1 LFNKLKTLVI
11 AGKEVLPIIEGGK
24 GIGITN
30 GITAG
35 NFAKC
40 NAIGTFSGVNA
51 DYYDENGKLVAVIYK
66 GKNRIERHK
75 ELIEYGISGG
85 VAQAK
90 IAHDISD
97 GNGLINM
104 NVLWEM
110 GGAEDILHGILSKAK
125 GLINGITCGAGM
137 PYRLSEI
144 AKQYNVF
151 YYPIVSSM
159 RAFRALW
166 KRSYSKCQDLLGA
179 IVYEDPWLAGGHNGL
194 SNSEDPT
201 KPQDPY
207 PRVAEIRKFMN
218 SVGLENVPIIMAG
231 GVWRLD
237 EWKDWIDNK
246 EVGPIAFQFGT
257 RPIVTKEYPVPQ
269 EWKSILLDLKKGD
282 IYLNRFSPTGF
293 YSSAIEN
300 DFIRELKFIEDSQV
314 KYSSSKNEEFSVEVE
329 FGKRGR
335 KIYIQQKDQQKVK
348 SLQSQGFDE
357 MIKTPDTTVIFVS
370 KQKALQ
376 IKKDQIDCMGCLSQC
391 RFSNWSQ
398 DKAIN
403 YTTDKKP
410 DPRSFCI
417 QKTLQDVK
425 NGIEINK
432 QLMFSGHNA
441 YRFATDEFYKDG
453 HIPTIAELIERISI
467 GK

>member
-1 LFNKLKTLVI
+1 
-11 AGKEVLPIIEGGK
+11 
-24 GIGITN
+24 
-30 GITAG
+30 
-35 NFAKC
+35 
-40 NAIGTFSGVNA
+40 
-51 DYYDENGKLVAVIYK
+51 
-66 GKNRIERHK
+66 
-75 ELIEYGISGG
+75 
-85 VAQAK
+85 
-90 IAHDISD
+90 
-97 GNGLINM
+97 
-104 NVLWEM
+104 
-110 GGAEDILHGILSKAK
+110 
-125 GLINGITCGAGM
+125 
-137 PYRLSEI
+137 
-144 AKQYNVF
+144 
-151 YYPIVSSM
+151 M

-300 DFIRELKFIEDSQV
+300 DFIRELKFIEDSQL